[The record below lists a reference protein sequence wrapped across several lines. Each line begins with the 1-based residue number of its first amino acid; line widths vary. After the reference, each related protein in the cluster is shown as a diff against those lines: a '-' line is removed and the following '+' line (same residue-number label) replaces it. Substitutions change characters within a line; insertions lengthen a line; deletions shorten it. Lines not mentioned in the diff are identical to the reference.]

1 MRERD
6 VRDIIAGLVL
16 ITTGILAGIYV
27 ISTLNMGTTA
37 RMGPGM
43 FPVALSIVI
52 AGFGVAVLVPAL
64 FRPGEVPSVNLVPLV
79 AILAGILVFGL
90 MIRPFGVVP
99 SVMALT
105 LVASRA
111 DPASLSWRGA
121 TVLAVILAAV
131 ATLLFPIGLGLLIPI
146 VAWPW

>member
-6 VRDIIAGLVL
+6 YRDIIAGVVL
-16 ITTGILAGIYV
+16 ITVGILAAIYV
-27 ISTLNMGTTA
+27 ISTLKMGTTT

-43 FPVALSIVI
+43 FPVALSIIIV
-52 AGFGVAVLVPAL
+52 GFGVAVLVPAL
-64 FRPGEVPSVNLVPLV
+64 FRPGDMPSVNVVPLFTILV
-79 AILAGILVFGL
+79 AILVFGL

-105 LVASRA
+105 LIASRA
-111 DPASLSWRGA
+111 DRKLSWLGA

-131 ATLLFPIGLGLLIPI
+131 AALVFPVGLGLLIPI